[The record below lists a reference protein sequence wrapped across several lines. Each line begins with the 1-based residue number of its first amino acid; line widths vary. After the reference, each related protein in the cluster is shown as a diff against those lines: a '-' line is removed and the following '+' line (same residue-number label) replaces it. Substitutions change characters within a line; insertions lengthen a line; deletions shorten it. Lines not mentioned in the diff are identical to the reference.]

1 MRKVFAI
8 IIVACLVAG
17 IALVGCGPKKAETSQ
32 EAIKNAEAL
41 KTAPQKEK
49 YLMQQAELFLKQKNF
64 QEAINLSQYVLW
76 NVDANSEAAKTMLR
90 KAQDAMA
97 VEIQLQKTAA
107 VKK

>member
-1 MRKVFAI
+1 VKRILVVVMVF
-8 IIVACLVAG
+8 CLAASV
-17 IALVGCGPKKAETSQ
+17 ALVGCGPKKAETSQ
-32 EAIKNAEAL
+32 EAIKNAQQM

-76 NVDANSEAAKTMLR
+76 NVDSASGEAKKMLR
-90 KAQDAMA
+90 TAQDAMA
-97 VEIQLQKTAA
+97 VEVQLKKTET